1 MHATHQFFLTK
12 RSLYLLVLDA
22 RSSEEQN
29 RLEYW
34 LKIIGSFGGESPVIV
49 VGNKL
54 DLPPGLRQRISVKTL
69 LNGIE
74 SEAQRRGGLGRESRR
89 EELQQLIWINHR
101 RLQKL
106 KEEEAL
112 KGKAAGLSLEIEDIE
127 IEIEKL
133 QMELKT
139 IE

>member
-1 MHATHQFFLTK
+1 M
-12 RSLYLLVLDA
+12 
-22 RSSEEQN
+22 
-29 RLEYW
+29 
-34 LKIIGSFGGESPVIV
+34 IV

>member
-1 MHATHQFFLTK
+1 
-12 RSLYLLVLDA
+12 
-22 RSSEEQN
+22 
-29 RLEYW
+29 
-34 LKIIGSFGGESPVIV
+34 
-49 VGNKL
+49 
-54 DLPPGLRQRISVKTL
+54 
-69 LNGIE
+69 
-74 SEAQRRGGLGRESRR
+74 
-89 EELQQLIWINHR
+89 
-101 RLQKL
+101 LQKL